1 MSTDNRNQDGIGIRK
16 AYEDG
21 KRSKKTKRSTA
32 DRNEDGIW
40 IRTAKRS
47 AANINEDG
55 IGESREKYRQQKSRW
70 DMD

>member
-21 KRSKKTKRSTA
+21 KGSKKTKRSTA

-40 IRTAKRS
+40 IRAAKRS
-47 AANINEDG
+47 AANRNEDG
-55 IGESREKYRQQKSRW
+55 IEIRKNKHSQQK
-70 DMD
+70 